1 MLRISQPSLKTR
13 NKILTLACF
22 AMTAVPAFAGPPL
35 ATDDT
40 GTVDVGKV
48 EVELNGAYTYDKER
62 SGGFMTTSSTSDA
75 EMKITTG
82 LYNDLGI
89 SLAIPYTFSERVKE
103 DGQLINTTDGFGDM
117 TLEVKYAFAEL
128 AGVTFAVKPAVVIP
142 TGKYSAGLSEGR
154 WQFGGTLIASK
165 EFEDG
170 KYALHANAGYEHHDY
185 RTADQRASDR
195 SSFWSGSIAG
205 EAEVGKGLFAVA
217 DVGLSTTAD
226 RSTSELTAYAL
237 VGARYELNDYLDLN
251 AGIKFGLTRPEDDI
265 AALYGV
271 VLKF

>member
-1 MLRISQPSLKTR
+1 MLRISQPSKKTR

-22 AMTAVPAFAGPPL
+22 AMTAAPSFAGPPL

-48 EVELNGAYTYDKER
+48 EVELNSAYTYDNER
-62 SGGFMTTSSTSDA
+62 SGGIRTTSSTSDA

-82 LYNDLGI
+82 LYKDLGI
-89 SLAIPYTFSERVKE
+89 SLAIPYTFSERIKE
-103 DGQLINTTDGFGDM
+103 DGQLVNTTDGFGDM

-128 AGVTFAVKPAVVIP
+128 AGVTFAVKPAVIIP
-142 TGKYSAGLSEGR
+142 SGNYSAGLSEGR
-154 WQFGGTLIASK
+154 WQFGGTLIATK

-170 KYALHANAGYEHHDY
+170 KYALHANAGYEYHEY
-185 RTADQRASDR
+185 RTSEQRASDR
-195 SSFWSGSIAG
+195 NGFWSGSIAG
-205 EAEVGKGLFAVA
+205 EAEVSKGLFAVA

-226 RSTSELTAYAL
+226 KSTDELSVYAL
-237 VGARYELNDYLDLN
+237 TGARYELNDYLDLN